1 VAESLRKGKEPRAC
15 LCLVLHAHLPYV
27 RHPEYKEYL
36 EEDWFFEAMTETYL
50 RLADLCSRLE
60 EDRVPFRMSL
70 SITPTLLEMLR
81 DPLLLDRFERRL
93 GKLSRLSELEEERT
107 RGKSALHKAAWFYVD
122 FFRRI
127 QALYHD
133 LAGRDLVG
141 YFALQ
146 AEGGNLEILGS
157 AATHA
162 VLPLLGTDA
171 GRRAQIRSGRRIYR
185 RHLGKAPAGFW
196 LPECG
201 YSQGLDRILAGEGI
215 THFFLESTSL
225 LLGEPGPI
233 HGTWAPVATP
243 GGPVAFARDPRVA
256 RRVWGAREGYPGHPV
271 YREFYR
277 DLAFDGE
284 KEYLEEFLHSDGV
297 RRPLGI
303 KYHRVTGLVP
313 LYEKETWDPE
323 AARRQAR
330 IHAKEF
336 VEQVLREAAGRERP
350 GGAPPLVTATFDA
363 ELFGHWWFEGP
374 WFVEE
379 LFREMAHRNWELEP
393 VTPGEWLERYDPPQV
408 VQPEAGTW
416 GAGSNFST
424 WLNPD
429 NAWIWRHLRLAEKDM
444 ARVVAENRKS
454 HGPIRRALDQAL
466 RELLL
471 AQSSDWPFIMTRRTM
486 VAYAVRRFRV
496 HIHSFR
502 TLLKCVEGGVVD
514 GARLSELE
522 ERHPFGQ
529 GVDYRDFA

>member
-1 VAESLRKGKEPRAC
+1 MAEIARDKDPAAC

-50 RLADLCSRLE
+50 RLADLCSRLRE
-60 EDRVPFRMSL
+60 EGIPFRMAL

-93 GKLSRLSELEEERT
+93 DKLSRLAVLEEERT
-107 RGKSALHKAAWFYVD
+107 RSLGEIHKAAWFYVD
-122 FFRRI
+122 FFDRI
-127 QALYHD
+127 NSLYHEEC
-133 LAGRDLVG
+133 GRDLVG
-141 YFALQ
+141 FFTGQ
-146 AEGGNLEILGS
+146 AEDGGLEILGS

-162 VLPLLGTDA
+162 VLPLLATDQA
-171 GRRAQIRSGRRIYR
+171 RRAQVRSGRRIYR
-185 RHLGKAPAGFW
+185 RHLGRAPKGFW

-201 YSQGLDRILAGEGI
+201 YTEGLDALLAGEGV

-225 LLGEPGPI
+225 LLGEPKPAF
-233 HGTWAPVATP
+233 GTWAPVATP
-243 GGPVAFARDPRVA
+243 GGCAAFARDPRTA

-313 LYEKETWDPE
+313 IYEKKIWDPE

-330 IHAKEF
+330 IHAREF
-336 VEQVLREAAGRERP
+336 VERTLAEAAKRGRP

-379 LFREMAHRNWELEP
+379 LFREMALRKGELEP
-393 VTPGEWLERYDPPQV
+393 VTPSGWLERYAPPQESR
-408 VQPEAGTW
+408 PEAGTW
-416 GAGSNFST
+416 GAGSSFST

-429 NAWIWRHLRLAEKDM
+429 NAWIWRHLRLAEKEM
-444 ARVVAENRKS
+444 AGVVSRNKDA
-454 HGPIRRALDQAL
+454 HGLFKQSLDQAL

-471 AQSSDWPFIMTRRTM
+471 AQASDWPFIMTRRTM

-502 TLLKCVEGGVVD
+502 QLIQGVERGVVD
-514 GARLSELE
+514 GAKLHELE
-522 ERHPFGQ
+522 ERHPFGA
-529 GVDYRDFA
+529 GIDFRDFA